1 VARLWTD
8 EALKTA
14 GLESVGVWCLSRGLA
29 RGSDHYKRLL
39 HQADHPRQG
48 QLDGRGA
55 LSEKTLMEFCDYML
69 DQALD
74 QVSYISELLHFQSLR
89 HRVGRYVEARN
100 DGRVPGQTR
109 PLKAGAAR
117 VLFAAFQEGELA
129 RSEALGLTGE
139 HSERNARRLLSQLRD
154 EGLLSETN
162 NRSPLRWEI
171 PEHAEPWYFPELT
184 PGV

>member
-1 VARLWTD
+1 MAAKRTPREPLR
-8 EALKTA
+8 
-14 GLESVGVWCLSRGLA
+14 GCQGSSRTVF
-29 RGSDHYKRLL
+29 
-39 HQADHPRQG
+39 P
-48 QLDGRGA
+48 GRPQ
-55 LSEKTLMEFCDYML
+55 SEKNCARVPFFHLKQT
-69 DQALD
+69 
-74 QVSYISELLHFQSLR
+74 LLHFQSLR